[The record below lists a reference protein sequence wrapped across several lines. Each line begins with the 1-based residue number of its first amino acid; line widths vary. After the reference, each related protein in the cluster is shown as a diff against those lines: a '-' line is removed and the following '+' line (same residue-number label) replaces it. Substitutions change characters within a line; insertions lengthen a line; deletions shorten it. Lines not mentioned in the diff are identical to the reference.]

1 MSREEDHKTL
11 QEEYKDAKV
20 AFLRRRKIDRQRR
33 VHESAA
39 ERQER
44 LKGDRKRVFAKL
56 SQESGEE
63 REKLLKVLRDNNAS
77 RRAVETTEQREKR
90 LGTQRKQAALKRASE
105 TGQER
110 ERRLRAMRE
119 VAAKKRATESSQEKE
134 LRLRAR
140 RVSATAR
147 TGRKQSRLA
156 EETKHER
163 RPTIA
168 DGTSERLSL
177 KDTAAN
183 ICTTADGQ
191 ILKIAVY
198 ITKSGPRRRWQPSI
212 ASRKTCATIIVSFA
226 KKHGRRLLPDSRYF
240 LAPDA
245 SETESRVDYILLR
258 TTWILEASQQNY
270 KASVKSRNCW
280 LHERSP

>member
-11 QEEYKDAKV
+11 QEECKDAKV
-20 AFLRRRKIDRQRR
+20 AFLRRRKIGRGRR

-44 LKGDRKRVFAKL
+44 LKADRKRVFAKL
-56 SQESGEE
+56 SQESREE
-63 REKLLKVLRDNNAS
+63 REKRLKVLRGNNAS

-110 ERRLRAMRE
+110 ERRLRAVRE
-119 VAAKKRATESSQEKE
+119 VATKKRATESSQEKE

-140 RVSATAR
+140 RVDEQRLSATAR

-163 RPTIA
+163 RPTFA
-168 DGTSERLSL
+168 DGTSERLPL
-177 KDTAAN
+177 KDIAAN
-183 ICTTADGQ
+183 ISTTADGQ
-191 ILKIAVY
+191 ILKIAVC
-198 ITKSGPRRRWQPSI
+198 ITKSGPRRIWQPSI

-226 KKHGRRLLPDSRYF
+226 KKHGRKKVIF
-240 LAPDA
+240 HNTKN
-245 SETESRVDYILLR
+245 SE
-258 TTWILEASQQNY
+258 A
-270 KASVKSRNCW
+270 
-280 LHERSP
+280 

>member
-11 QEEYKDAKV
+11 QEECKDAKV
-20 AFLRRRKIDRQRR
+20 AFLRRRKIDRERR
-33 VHESAA
+33 VHEVEGRPQAGFCRTVPGVQGGTGKAVESSP
-39 ERQER
+39 RQQR
-44 LKGDRKRVFAKL
+44 FKASRGNNQAKGKAPWNLTETDSSKTCQWNWTGKRAPFEGYAISGRKETCYRKQPGKRTSV
-56 SQESGEE
+56 ESP
-63 REKLLKVLRDNNAS
+63 KS
-77 RRAVETTEQREKR
+77 RRAAVN
-90 LGTQRKQAALKRASE
+90 
-105 TGQER
+105 
-110 ERRLRAMRE
+110 
-119 VAAKKRATESSQEKE
+119 V
-134 LRLRAR
+134 
-140 RVSATAR
+140 TAR

-163 RPTIA
+163 RPTVA
-168 DGTSERLSL
+168 DGTSERLYL

-191 ILKIAVY
+191 ILKIAVC
-198 ITKSGPRRRWQPSI
+198 ITKSGPRMIWQPSI

-280 LHERSP
+280 LHERSRL